1 MNQLKQ
7 LFRSI
12 FKITP
17 LLIGVVILLSTH
29 QVTLGQ
35 TLIVPSTTPL
45 TTPGSG
51 NFTVPAGVTSIT
63 VEVWGAGGA
72 GGSTDIN
79 GEAAG
84 GGGGAYS
91 RSVITVT
98 PGQVIP
104 FYVGFGS
111 GSINAGEDTWFAST
125 TTLLAKGGNSVPMNG
140 QTGASGGSEALGF
153 GDFKRS
159 GGNGTGPTNN
169 SGGGGGSSAGILL
182 NGTNASNQNG
192 ANAPTGGGNG
202 GTGANNSNPGGNGSV
217 PGGGGGGSRRQSA
230 NPALQAGGIGGSGQI
245 RISYIA
251 LTSTTGTDNQVVC
264 NGSPI
269 VNTTYSIPFPLSSTN
284 PNLVVSNLPA
294 GLTSTFNSSTNTI
307 TISGTP
313 TASGTYTIST
323 RPSYLSAVPVTLIRT
338 GTVTVNP
345 RPVVTNMTTSVCSG
359 SGFTVTPVNV
369 TNGVVPASTTYSWS
383 PPTVT
388 GSMTGG
394 AAGTGASSIS
404 GTLTNPTNT
413 PQTAT
418 YTVTPTTGSCV
429 GNPFTVTVTV
439 NPTPTISAISTTVC
453 TGSGFSITPVNGTN
467 GIVPASTTYS
477 WSAPIVTGG
486 MTGGAAGSGATI
498 ISGTLT
504 NPTNSSQTAT
514 YTITP
519 LSGTCTGTPFTVTV
533 TVTPNNTASTP
544 STTPTL
550 CINTPLTAITHST
563 TGATGIGTPVNL
575 PPGVIASWSGNTIT
589 ISGTPTIAGIYNYSI
604 PLTGGCGL
612 INATGTITVASNNT
626 VSGPSSTPT
635 LCINTPLTN
644 ITHSTTGATGIA
656 NSGVSGSNGLPL
668 GVSATWSAGII
679 TISGTPTQSGTFNY
693 TIPLTGG
700 CLNLFASGTITV
712 NPATAIT
719 AQDMD
724 DQRICIGQNFDPI
737 SITATGTGTL
747 NYQWFS
753 NTTPTKAGAIPVGTN
768 SNTYT
773 PPSTSVGTRYYYV
786 EVTSS
791 CGPVI
796 TSAFSRGTV
805 EPTTSILKNP
815 DPTNFVECFGDGFA
829 PLSVL
834 TSGADLTY
842 QWYAKPDNT
851 DIASNPGTAVPG
863 ATSSTFTPPS
873 TPIGIK
879 YYYVVVSGFC
889 GSITSTLSGEH
900 RVNPPIT
907 VIDIQP
913 LKFDETRCKDGAAF
927 TELTV
932 LASGEGTVT
941 YQWYVNTTP
950 SNENGTLIPGATNP
964 NFTPPTSTVGTFYY
978 YATGASNCGTVPTQ
992 VSGAFTVT
1000 PPTEIQT
1007 ENIGAQTICDGASF
1021 SPISVN
1027 AIGTGQLTYQWY
1039 SNTVASNIG
1048 GTAIFGAINQNF
1060 TPTPTAPGTTMYYYV
1075 VVGSNCGPNDVSN
1088 VSGAFTVN
1096 PITVIQTNPAS
1107 TSQTVC
1113 PGAPFTSISVSA
1125 TGPGTLTYQWF
1136 SNSTN
1141 SNTGGTAIP
1150 GATSAS
1156 YTPLSTTTGTTYYY
1170 AAVTSACQTVISNP
1184 SGAFNVNQNTQ
1195 IDSQSTGSQ
1204 TVCIGLPFNPIS
1216 VTASGTGTL
1225 TYQWFSNSINSNS
1238 GGSPISG
1245 ATGPSFTPPSNIA
1258 GTTFYYVVVN
1268 SNCGPAVA
1276 STTSGAFLVN
1286 PNPVPTFTTLPGA
1299 TTCEQS
1305 TATYTTQ
1312 GGKSNYIWNVQGTVG
1327 VDYNITA
1334 GGTSAT
1340 NGTVTIQWLTTG
1352 SKTVTVSYTE
1362 PSTGCIAST
1371 TATSTTLVE
1380 PFATVDP
1387 PSIAFPSVCI
1397 SSPTLNPFTRSTKGV
1412 TGIANNGVA
1421 GANGLPPGI
1430 SANFNSA
1437 TGVITFSGTAT
1448 TTGLFTYN
1456 IPLLGNCIN
1465 GLTASGTIDVTPNYT
1480 LASVSSVSATSAGG
1494 SATIT
1499 INGSPTLLTNGNYEV
1514 VYILDDGTN
1523 AVEYSSPSFGVS
1535 NGSGS
1540 FLTTPLTNLNV
1551 DVFKL
1556 TIKSIRK
1563 VTDACFVNLNL
1574 NDTKNIT
1581 YFSVCGAAFTS
1592 SGTFVVPAGIFE
1604 ITVQATG
1611 AGSPSQTRVVT
1622 IPVVPGETLGIFI
1635 GLNTSTGAARDTY
1648 VTRDSSAPNPLSTS
1662 LVYAL
1667 GGSGAG
1673 ANGQVNISYSC
1684 PDANKF
1690 DCVEIVDD
1698 GAISGTT
1705 IIRFICNDLWLIPE
1719 GLAEFTIHAIGGGGG
1734 AGMGFTGGGGG
1745 GGGLSTRSVIS
1756 TSAYGM
1762 PAGNFLDIR
1771 VGQGGPGST
1780 NENVKGVNGGNT
1792 TVTGAIPDPNGNIVI
1807 SMNAIGGGGGGSFN
1821 SVNGNSGA
1829 SGGGGAYSSTATN
1842 TEGVGGSSTSGQGN
1856 NGGNGGRGNNPS
1868 HARAGGGGGGAGS
1881 IGLNGSGNGVGQSD
1895 GGYGGN
1901 GATFTLGSTV
1911 FRYGAGGGG
1920 IGYNFNSVSGNG
1932 IGIGG
1937 FAGGIKIG
1945 GDASNQGIGNNGTIY
1960 TGSGG
1965 GAGTTRGG
1973 NGGQG
1978 VVYISY
1984 FNFRILPLE
1993 YLYFNAKYDPA
2004 NREGNLTWAVT
2015 KEWENSHFE
2024 VERSINNVKDWKK
2037 IGEVS
2042 GKGYS
2047 DKVTEYAF
2055 DDKTIPAAGGTL
2067 FYRLKQIN
2075 LSGSFFY
2082 TDTRAIQVDPVS
2094 GASSWVIYPNPTSG
2108 AGFKLE
2114 LISDDEL
2121 LEGDVS
2127 ATLSSVLGQIEY
2139 FNDPDIERLSSRIGS
2154 YLQTKAAGVYILT
2167 LNWAGKTESF
2177 RVIKK

>member
-1 MNQLKQ
+1 MGL
-7 LFRSI
+7 
-12 FKITP
+12 
-17 LLIGVVILLSTH
+17 GILLSTSINSI
-29 QVTLGQ
+29 GQ
-35 TLIVPSTTPL
+35 TLIIPSTTPL

-63 VEVWGAGGA
+63 VEVWGAGGS
-72 GGSTDIN
+72 GGSTDTN

-111 GSINAGEDTWFAST
+111 GSINAGEDSWFSSNT
-125 TTLLAKGGNSVPMNG
+125 FLMAKGGNSVPMNG
-140 QTGASGGSEALGF
+140 QTGASGGSDALGF

-159 GGNGTGPTNN
+159 GGNGTSPTTN
-169 SGGGGGSSAGILL
+169 SGGGGGSSAGISL
-182 NGTNASNQNG
+182 NGTNATNQNG

-202 GTGANNSNPGGNGSV
+202 GNGANNSNPGGTGSI

-251 LTSTTGTDNQVVC
+251 LTSATGTDNQTVC
-264 NGSPI
+264 NGDPI
-269 VNTTYSIPFPLSSTN
+269 VSTTYSIPVPLSSSS

-294 GLTSTFNSSTNTI
+294 GLTSSFNSSTNTI

-313 TASGTYTIST
+313 TASGTYTISV
-323 RPSYLSAVPVTLIRT
+323 RPTYLSAIPVTLIRT
-338 GTVTVNP
+338 GTITVNP
-345 RPVVTNMTTSVCSG
+345 RPVISNMTTTVCSI
-359 SGFTVTPVNV
+359 SGFTVTPVNG
-369 TNGVVPASTTYSWS
+369 TNGIVPAGTTYTWTAPSVPGS
-383 PPTVT
+383 VT
-388 GSMTGG
+388 GGT
-394 AAGTGASSIS
+394 AGS
-404 GTLTNPTNT
+404 GTNITGTIINTTNT

-439 NPTPTISAISTTVC
+439 NPRPTITAMSAVVC
-453 TGSGFSITPVNGTN
+453 TGSAFSVTPANGTN
-467 GIVPASTTYS
+467 GIVPAGTSYS
-477 WSAPIVTGG
+477 WSPPVVTGG
-486 MTGGAAGSGATI
+486 MTGGVAGSGATL

-504 NPTNSSQTAT
+504 NPTSSPQTAT
-514 YTITP
+514 YTVTPVSGSCTGSSFTVTVTVNPRPALTPMTVSVCSGDLFTVTP
-519 LSGTCTGTPFTVTV
+519 LDGTNGIVPTGTTYTWTTPSVPGSLTGGTSGTGTSITGTLTNNTNTTQTATYTVTPTSGTCAGSSFTLTVTVNPRPAVTNMTANVCSGSGFSVTPVNGTNGVIPAGTTYAWSAPVVTGGLTGGTAGSGASNITGNLTNPTSTAQTATYTVTPTTGGCIGTSFTVTV
-533 TVTPNNTASTP
+533 TVTPT
-544 STTPTL
+544 
-550 CINTPLTAITHST
+550 TAI
-563 TGATGIGTPVNL
+563 
-575 PPGVIASWSGNTIT
+575 
-589 ISGTPTIAGIYNYSI
+589 
-604 PLTGGCGL
+604 
-612 INATGTITVASNNT
+612 
-626 VSGPSSTPT
+626 
-635 LCINTPLTN
+635 
-644 ITHSTTGATGIA
+644 
-656 NSGVSGSNGLPL
+656 NSQN
-668 GVSATWSAGII
+668 
-679 TISGTPTQSGTFNY
+679 
-693 TIPLTGG
+693 
-700 CLNLFASGTITV
+700 
-712 NPATAIT
+712 
-719 AQDMD
+719 MD
-724 DQRICIGQNFDPI
+724 DQRICIGQNFDPVT
-737 SITATGTGTL
+737 ITASGTGTL
-747 NYQWFS
+747 SYQWFS
-753 NTTPTKAGAIPVGTN
+753 NTSPSKAGAVPVGTN

-773 PPSTSVGTRYYYV
+773 PTATSIGTRYYYV

-791 CGPVI
+791 CGPVV
-796 TSAFSRGTV
+796 TSSFSRATV
-805 EPTTSILKNP
+805 EPTTTILKHP
-815 DPTNFVECFGDGFA
+815 DPTNYVECFGDGFE

-834 TSGADLTY
+834 TSGADLTF
-842 QWYAKPDNT
+842 QWYAKPDNS
-851 DIASNPGTAVPG
+851 DISTNPGTAVPG

-879 YYYVVVSGFC
+879 YYYVVVTGFC

-907 VIDIQP
+907 VIDTQP

-978 YATGASNCGTVPTQ
+978 YATGASNCGTVPTE

-1000 PPTEIQT
+1000 PPTEIQS

-1039 SNTVASNIG
+1039 SNTVASYTG
-1048 GTAIFGAINQNF
+1048 GTPIFNATSQSF
-1060 TPTPTAPGTTMYYYV
+1060 TPPPTAPGTTTYYYV
-1075 VVGSNCGPNDVSN
+1075 VVGSNCGPEDVSSI
-1088 VSGAFTVN
+1088 SGAFTVH
-1096 PITVIQTNPAS
+1096 PVTVIQTNPS
-1107 TSQTVC
+1107 TASQTVC
-1113 PGAPFTSISVSA
+1113 PGAPFTPISVSA
-1125 TGPGTLTYQWF
+1125 TGPGTLTYQWY

-1141 SNTGGTAIP
+1141 SNTGGTAIS
-1150 GATSAS
+1150 GATSANF
-1156 YTPLSTTTGTTYYY
+1156 TPPSTTTGTTYYY
-1170 AAVTSACQTVISNP
+1170 VAVTSACVTVISNP

-1195 IDSQSTGSQ
+1195 IDSQNTGAQ
-1204 TVCIGLPFNPIS
+1204 TVCIGFPFNPIS
-1216 VTASGTGTL
+1216 VNASGTGTL
-1225 TYQWFSNSINSNS
+1225 TYQWYSNTTNSNT
-1238 GGSPISG
+1238 GGSLISG
-1245 ATGPSFTPPSNIA
+1245 ATGSFFTPPSNVA

-1268 SNCGPAVA
+1268 GTCGPSVA
-1276 STTSGAFLVN
+1276 SAASGAFLVN
-1286 PNPVPTFTTLPGA
+1286 PNPVPTFTTSA
-1299 TTCEQS
+1299 ATTTCEQS
-1305 TATYTTQ
+1305 TVTYTTQ
-1312 GGKSNYIWNVQGTVG
+1312 TGKSNYIWSIDGVAGT
-1327 VDYNITA
+1327 DYTITA
-1334 GGTSAT
+1334 GGTGSA
-1340 NGTVTIQWLTTG
+1340 NNTVTVQWLTTG
-1352 SKTVTVSYTE
+1352 SKTVTVRYTE

-1371 TATSTTLVE
+1371 TASSTTLVE
-1380 PFATVDP
+1380 PFATVGA
-1387 PSIAFPSVCI
+1387 PSVAYPSVCI
-1397 SSPTLNPFTRSTKGV
+1397 SSPILSSFTRSTTGV

-1430 SANFNSA
+1430 SANFNPA

-1456 IPLLGNCIN
+1456 IPLVGNCIN
-1465 GLTASGTIDVTPNYT
+1465 GLTASGTIDVTPNYALT
-1480 LASVSSVSATSAGG
+1480 SVSSVSATSAGG

-1499 INGSPTLLTNGNYEV
+1499 INGNSSLITNGDYQV
-1514 VYILDDGTN
+1514 LYILDDGTS
-1523 AVEYSSPSFGVS
+1523 AVEYTSPTFGVS
-1535 NGSGS
+1535 SGSGS
-1540 FLTTPLTNLNV
+1540 FLSIPLTNLNV

-1556 TIKSIRK
+1556 TIKSIK
-1563 VTDACFVNLNL
+1563 KTTDACFVNLNV

-1604 ITVQATG
+1604 ITIQATG

-1622 IPVVPGETLGIFI
+1622 IPVVPGESIGVFLGQ
-1635 GLNTSTGAARDTY
+1635 NTGTGAARDTY
-1648 VTRDSSAPNPLSTS
+1648 VTRDSSAPNPSSTS

-1667 GGSGAG
+1667 GGAGAG

-1705 IIRFICNDLWLIPE
+1705 IIRFVCNDLWLIPE

-1780 NENVKGVNGGNT
+1780 NENVKGVNGGNS
-1792 TVTGAIPDPNGNIVI
+1792 TVTATIPDPSGNIVI
-1807 SMNAIGGGGGGSFN
+1807 NMNALGGGGGGSFSN
-1821 SVNGNSGA
+1821 VNGNSGA

-1842 TEGVGGSSTSGQGN
+1842 TEGIGGSSTSGQGN

-1881 IGLNGSGNGVGQSD
+1881 VGLNGSGNGVGQSD

-1901 GATFTLGSTV
+1901 GATFTLGNTV

-1932 IGIGG
+1932 IGLGG

-1978 VVYISY
+1978 AVYISY
-1984 FNFRILPLE
+1984 FNFRILPLD
-1993 YLYFNAKYDPA
+1993 YLYFNANYDQE
-2004 NREGNLTWAVT
+2004 NREGNLSWAVT

-2024 VERSINNVKDWKK
+2024 IERSINNVQHWNK

-2047 DKVTEYAF
+2047 DKVTEYRYI
-2055 DDKTIPAAGGTL
+2055 DKTIPAAGGTI
-2067 FYRLKQIN
+2067 FYRLKQVN
-2075 LSGSFFY
+2075 LSGSYFY
-2082 TDTRAIQVDPVS
+2082 TETRAIQVDPILET
-2094 GASSWVIYPNPTSG
+2094 SSWVVYPNPTSG
-2108 AGFKLE
+2108 IGFKLE
-2114 LISDDEL
+2114 LISDDQL
-2121 LEGDVS
+2121 LEGDVT
-2127 ATLSSVLGQIEY
+2127 ATVSSVLGQVEY
-2139 FNDPDIERLSSRIGS
+2139 FNDPDISRLSSRLGS
-2154 YLQTKAAGVYILT
+2154 YLQTKAAGIYILT
-2167 LNWAGKTESF
+2167 LNWSGKTESF
-2177 RVIKK
+2177 RIIKR